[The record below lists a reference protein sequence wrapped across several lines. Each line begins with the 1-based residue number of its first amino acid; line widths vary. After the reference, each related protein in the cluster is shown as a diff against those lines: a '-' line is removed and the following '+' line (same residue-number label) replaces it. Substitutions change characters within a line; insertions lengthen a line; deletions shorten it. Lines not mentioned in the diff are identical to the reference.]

1 MVKGNNTCRPTGA
14 TVTTLTYA
22 CGENATFLE
31 KPGQMRSELVR
42 RLHARGCK
50 KCAGSLGT
58 VTKTEMP
65 TKVGNP
71 AQVTKDIT
79 RELFASGSGVRVHTT
94 LGRKIAPA
102 VTAYHGYMASL
113 SPDGGVLDH
122 VAGGVDSQSV

>member
-31 KPGQMRSELVR
+31 KPGCKRADLAR

-50 KCAGSLGT
+50 KCEGVLGT
-58 VTKTEMP
+58 ATKTEMP

-71 AQVTKDIT
+71 AQVTKELT
-79 RELFASGSGVRVHTT
+79 RELLASG
-94 LGRKIAPA
+94 
-102 VTAYHGYMASL
+102 
-113 SPDGGVLDH
+113 
-122 VAGGVDSQSV
+122 